1 MQKQKWMVQKEK
13 ENWKGEFRGLTEL
26 MGTTVKRSEGAYA
39 NDNNHYSKTK
49 TREMSLTWMVIYC
62 HLLNSKPSRAE

>member
-13 ENWKGEFRGLTEL
+13 ENWNGEFRGLTEL

-39 NDNNHYSKTK
+39 MTTTIIQRQKPGK
-49 TREMSLTWMVIYC
+49 C
-62 HLLNSKPSRAE
+62 HLPEW

>member
-39 NDNNHYSKTK
+39 MTTTIIQRQKPGK
-49 TREMSLTWMVIYC
+49 C
-62 HLLNSKPSRAE
+62 HLPEW